1 MQGCQRSTWPSLA
14 KGAGCGC
21 VRLREAQQARKALR
35 PCCPPGRG
43 AENKA
48 LGKSW
53 SRRLSVCFTPQC
65 LMSARGMSR
74 GKCRHG
80 TSSTSLRRCY
90 AANELLQK
98 PGGVFSL
105 ASPGGAVEI
114 PAGELSTRWW
124 WVAVPPPCH
133 HRLRGGFRVPPAG
146 PCGQAPC
153 CAHGLCPPGPVLC
166 PPSRGPMPR
175 RPLSAP
181 TAGSM
186 RHEIPPWHRESG
198 SYRSPPAASSSAA
211 GARQPSASSQKEEA
225 GAHHCSGR
233 ARDFGFRADPKC
245 CGGIVIRRL
254 F

>member
-1 MQGCQRSTWPSLA
+1 
-14 KGAGCGC
+14 
-21 VRLREAQQARKALR
+21 
-35 PCCPPGRG
+35 
-43 AENKA
+43 
-48 LGKSW
+48 
-53 SRRLSVCFTPQC
+53 
-65 LMSARGMSR
+65 MSARGMSR
-74 GKCRHG
+74 GKCQHV

-114 PAGELSTRWW
+114 PAGELGTRWW

-133 HRLRGGFRVPPAG
+133 HRLRGGLRVPPAG

-153 CAHGLCPPGPVLC
+153 CAHGLCPP
-166 PPSRGPMPR
+166 SRGPMPR

-181 TAGSM
+181 AAGSM

-225 GAHHCSGR
+225 GAQHCSGR

-245 CGGIVIRRL
+245 RSGIVIRRL